1 VVTIKITVS
10 ANAETKAEI
19 ERLINVLRWRLLDF
33 EPSITITGG
42 APCDV
47 EGVENG
53 EGLTAI
59 EKERAKNA

>member
-1 VVTIKITVS
+1 VVIIKITVS

-19 ERLINVLRWRLLDF
+19 EQLINVLRWRLLDF
-33 EPSITITGG
+33 GQPKITITGG

-47 EGVENG
+47 EGMENG

-59 EKERAKNA
+59 QKERV